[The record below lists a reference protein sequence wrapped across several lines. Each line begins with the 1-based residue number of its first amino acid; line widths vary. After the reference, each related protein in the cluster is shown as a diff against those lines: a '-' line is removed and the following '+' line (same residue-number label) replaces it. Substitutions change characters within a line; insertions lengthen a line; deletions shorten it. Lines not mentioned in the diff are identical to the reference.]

1 VIKFIASILL
11 GATALT
17 GATAAQAAP
26 SSNPLVAKPAAAKPA
41 AATPTKTATGPLGQ
55 VLKVDA
61 SSNVADG
68 QMLTV
73 TGKGYDL
80 KTGIYVTFC
89 VIPAKGKRPELC
101 GPFDITGQNN
111 QAVWVSSN
119 PPIYAIT
126 LVKPFD
132 SVTTKVATKVNGKTV
147 QKNTT
152 TGSFTVQVP
161 ATQMIGTNDC
171 KVLKC
176 AILTRADHTRSDYRK
191 ADVIIPVTFK

>member
-1 VIKFIASILL
+1 MQKTLSRLLALAATLLLASSGLDVNS
-11 GATALT
+11 
-17 GATAAQAAP
+17 AAFAAAP
-26 SSNPLVAKPAAAKPA
+26 TNQAVGPVGQTLV
-41 AATPTKTATGPLGQ
+41 
-55 VLKVDA
+55 VDA
-61 SSNVADG
+61 ASNLTDG
-68 QMLTV
+68 QMLNVSGT
-73 TGKGYDL
+73 GYDL

-126 LVKPFD
+126 LVKPFTEITKT
-132 SVTTKVATKVNGKTV
+132 VKGKKVAT
-147 QKNTT
+147 
-152 TGSFTVQVP
+152 GSFKVQVP
-161 ATQMIGTNDC
+161 ATRMIGTYDC
-171 KVLKC
+171 KVVKC

>member
-1 VIKFIASILL
+1 MQKNLSGLLALVATFLLAAS
-11 GATALT
+11 GA
-17 GATAAQAAP
+17 GANAAP
-26 SSNPLVAKPAAAKPA
+26 L
-41 AATPTKTATGPLGQ
+41 AATPANQATGPVGQ

-61 SSNVADG
+61 AKNVDDMQRLNVSG
-68 QMLTV
+68 T
-73 TGKGYDL
+73 GYDL
-80 KTGIYVTFC
+80 KVGIYVTFC

-119 PPIYAIT
+119 PPIYAAP

-132 SVTTKVATKVNGKTV
+132 TLTKTLKGKKVS
-147 QKNTT
+147 
-152 TGSFTVQVP
+152 TGSFKVQVP
-161 ATQMIGTNDC
+161 ATRMIGTYDC
-171 KVLKC
+171 KVVKC